1 MKKISIKEKL
11 SVSPKELLFGEPRIE
26 MSGNECLVD
35 GMQSIIEYSDT
46 KITVSLG
53 SQQITFLGDGLR
65 INFFTG
71 EGAVVE
77 GNIISMEFSQ

>member
-65 INFFTG
+65 INSFTG
-71 EGAVVE
+71 EGAIVE